1 MKAVWRL
8 MAGVALA
15 LATLECTP
23 TILAASAPAPRAST
37 ALEPPQSFAGELRG
51 VAQVSTGG
59 AHTCAVMLDGGVKCW
74 GDNRSGQLGDG
85 TIRSHSAPV
94 AVLGLT
100 EKVVMISAGGAHTCA
115 VTAIG
120 GVKCWGHN
128 GSGQLGDGTTVNRS
142 MPVDVVGL
150 TGSVQA
156 ITAGIRYTC
165 ALMTNGDVQCW
176 GNNDLGQLGDGTT
189 SARLT
194 PVTVIG
200 LADSV
205 QSLDAGQ
212 QHTCALVHD
221 GSVKCWGDNGH
232 GELGDGT
239 TVTRLTPVAVVGLP
253 GDMQAVSAG
262 DAFSCAL
269 TVAGGVKCWGHGTSG
284 QLGNG
289 RFVERQLTPVDV
301 VDLLLGVK
309 ALSAGDAHTCVI
321 QADDAAGCWGLNYTG
336 QVGAGSPASNIW
348 RPTGVVGLTSA
359 VMGIA
364 ANSLHTCALLADG
377 AVKCWG
383 WNDYGQLGD
392 GTTIT
397 RRAPVAVWDTT
408 YDCAVVT
415 EIPASECRALV
426 TFFAA
431 TNGPLWRDHTGW
443 LRTITPCSWY
453 GVACV
458 DGHVSA
464 LVLPA
469 NNLVDTLP
477 AALSDLAGLQRL
489 DLHGNDLAGP
499 LPATLGNLSALQDLN
514 LSASGLAGAVL
525 PPEWGNLT
533 ALQTLDL
540 HDNAITGTLPA
551 TFGSL
556 AALQTL
562 DLSHNAIIGTLPA
575 GLADLTQL
583 RTLDLSDNQFSGSL
597 PAALGR
603 LTAAQTI
610 DLSGNALTGSLPADL
625 GDAAALRT
633 LDLSDN
639 QLSGPLPWTWSRLT
653 ALERLDLRH
662 NALSGALPPEW
673 GPLPALQYLD
683 LSYNALEGWLPP
695 EYHQWA
701 ALTHLDLSFNA
712 LRGTLPAAWGNLSHI
727 QTLSLNNNHLAGSIP
742 TAWGALGSAGPVG
755 NCVLAASK
763 ASSGSTFVWEPP
775 AGVYLDLSCNR
786 LSGAIPAELS
796 GIRGLQ
802 GLSVSSNQLRSPV
815 PAGLKG
821 NAIPYFFPEFN
832 LFTDYNDGT
841 QTVPPSNPQAM
852 LSAPDRVCVTWTPI
866 EFVGGEAYEVSYA
879 TSPAGPFTVAAQ
891 VGEYPEPRVE
901 IGGLTPNQPYYFRV
915 RVFTPAQETQRP
927 GTDWGPI
934 FDHDYYQQ
942 SNLWSDYTPL
952 VRVNVAV
959 TPHVFLPLVWRV
971 TDDGQ

>member
-1 MKAVWRL
+1 MKVVWRL
-8 MAGVALA
+8 MTGVALA
-15 LATLECTP
+15 LAALECTP
-23 TILAASAPAPRAST
+23 TILAASAPVPRAL
-37 ALEPPQSFAGELRG
+37 AAIELPQSLAGDLRG
-51 VAQVSTGG
+51 VAQVSAGG
-59 AHTCAVMLDGGVKCW
+59 AHTCAVMLNGGVKCW

-85 TIRSHSAPV
+85 TTRSRSAPV

-269 TVAGGVKCWGHGTSG
+269 TVAGGVKCWGAGTSG

-289 RFVERQLTPVDV
+289 RFIERQLTPVDV
-301 VDLLLGVK
+301 VDLLPGVK

-321 QADDAAGCWGLNYTG
+321 QADDAASCWGLNYTG

-348 RPTGVVGLTSA
+348 RPTGVVGLTNA

-377 AVKCWG
+377 DVKCWG
-383 WNDYGQLGD
+383 RNDYGQLGD

-408 YDCAVVT
+408 YDCTTVT
-415 EIPASECRALV
+415 EIPELECRALV
-426 TFFAA
+426 TFFHA
-431 TNGPLWRDHTGW
+431 TNGTLWQSHTGW
-443 LRTITPCSWY
+443 LQTLSPCSWQ
-453 GVACV
+453 GAACTA
-458 DGHVSA
+458 GHVSA

-469 NNLVDTLP
+469 NNLVDALP
-477 AALSDLAGLQRL
+477 AALGDLAGLERL
-489 DLHGNDLAGP
+489 DLHGNDLEGP
-499 LPATLGNLSALQDLN
+499 LPVTL
-514 LSASGLAGAVL
+514 
-525 PPEWGNLT
+525 GNLT
-533 ALQTLDL
+533 ALQYLDLSEIGLAGETIPPELGNLTALQYLDLHGNALNKQIPPQLAALTALQTFDLSENILTGPLPAGLSDLAQLRTLDL
-540 HDNAITGTLPA
+540 HDNQFAGPLPA
-551 TFGSL
+551 DLGRL
-556 AALQTL
+556 VALQTL
-562 DLSHNAIIGTLPA
+562 DLSA
-575 GLADLTQL
+575 
-583 RTLDLSDNQFSGSL
+583 
-597 PAALGR
+597 
-603 LTAAQTI
+603 
-610 DLSGNALTGSLPADL
+610 NALTGTLPESL
-625 GDAAALRT
+625 GEAAALRT
-633 LDLSDN
+633 LDLSAN
-639 QLSGPLPWTWSRLT
+639 QLGGPLPWTWSRLT

-662 NALSGALPPEW
+662 NALSGELPPEW
-673 GPLPALQYLD
+673 SLLPALRYLD
-683 LSYNALEGWLPP
+683 LSYNTLEGWLPP
-695 EYHQWA
+695 GYGQWA

-727 QTLSLNNNHLAGSIP
+727 QALSLNNNHLAGSIP
-742 TAWGALGSAGPVG
+742 AAWGALGSAGP
-755 NCVLAASK
+755 AAGS
-763 ASSGSTFVWEPP
+763 ATVPSSSAWWSSLPP
-775 AGVYLDLSCNR
+775 GVYLDLSCNR
-786 LSGAIPAELS
+786 LSGTIPVEIVH
-796 GIRGLQ
+796 IRGLQ
-802 GLSVSSNQLRSPV
+802 AVNLASNQLRGAV
-815 PAGLKG
+815 PPELLTL
-821 NAIPYFFPEFN
+821 NAPHAYVEDN
-832 LFTDYNDGT
+832 LLVDLHDGT
-841 QTVPPSNPQAM
+841 QTVPPTNLRAR
-852 LSAPDRVCVTWTPI
+852 LSAPDTAFLTWEPVLFGF
-866 EFVGGEAYEVSYA
+866 ESYEVSYA
-879 TSPAGPFTVAAQ
+879 TAPAGPYILHGQ
-891 VGEYPEPRVE
+891 VPSSPDSYSVS
-901 IGGLTPNQPYYFRV
+901 GLLPGAPHFFRV
-915 RVFTPAQETQRP
+915 RTFSPAHGSQSP
-927 GTDWGPI
+927 GWGDL
-934 FDHDYYQQ
+934 FEHAYYQQ

-952 VRVNVAV
+952 VCVNCALVPRA
-959 TPHVFLPLVWRV
+959 FLPLVGRGA
-971 TDDGQ
+971 GQ